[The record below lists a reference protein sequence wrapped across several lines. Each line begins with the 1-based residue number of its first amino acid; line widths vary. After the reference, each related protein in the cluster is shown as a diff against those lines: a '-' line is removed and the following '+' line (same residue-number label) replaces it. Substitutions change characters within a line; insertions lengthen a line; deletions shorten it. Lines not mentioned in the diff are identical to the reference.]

1 MNAATFPAPQPVALA
16 VALAWKAS
24 PDWTF
29 ETKAD
34 GKRGLLANG
43 ELRGRALRY
52 RLPGELPAA
61 LAGCTL
67 DGELVG
73 NVYFAFDVIEA
84 DGEDLRRL
92 PLRERGAAL
101 KALQSAFPDWIR
113 PIPTARP
120 GQSGSE
126 YLAEVLIRGC
136 EGICAKQLSAP
147 YGVGWLKAKR
157 LETFD
162 VVVTALASTTRS
174 VSIGQYSDDGRLV
187 DCGKVAVFSLSTLE
201 SLRTGDVLEIAA
213 QGRTVKGKFREPRF
227 LKGRTDKPAAD
238 CVALPSQM

>member
-16 VALAWKAS
+16 AALTWKAS

-34 GKRGLLANG
+34 GKRALLTNG

-52 RLPGELPAA
+52 RLPGELPAT
-61 LAGCTL
+61 LASCAL

-73 NVYFAFDVIEA
+73 ITYYVFDLLEA
-84 DGEDLRRL
+84 NGQDIRRL
-92 PLRERGAAL
+92 PLRERRAAL
-101 KALQSAFPDWIR
+101 KALQPLFPDWIR

-120 GQSGSE
+120 GQAGGE
-126 YLAEVLIRGC
+126 YVQAVLRDGGEGC
-136 EGICAKQLSAP
+136 VAKSLTAP
-147 YGVGWLKAKR
+147 YGCQWFKAKR

-174 VSIGQYSDDGRLV
+174 VSIGQYSAAGQLV
-187 DCGKVAVFSLSTLE
+187 DCGKVAVFSLPTLE